1 MENCWPRENAS
12 PRTALVGFGNPFYGD
27 DAIGPVVARR
37 IYESLPQRE
46 HIDLLE
52 LSTSDFGMMERLL
65 GYQRAVIVD
74 ALVDEQA
81 EVGTVRSIE
90 LSESSSNGHISP
102 HTGGFGAALALARK
116 LGLGVPAEIALY
128 GVVIREPQSFSD
140 RMSEELEVRLPEI
153 VRTIATAERLSEN
166 TQAGMPVPCAQKKPG
181 VGETPG

>member
-12 PRTALVGFGNPFYGD
+12 PRTALVGFGNPFHGD

-37 IYESLPQRE
+37 IYECLPERE

-52 LSTSDFGMMERLL
+52 LSTSDFGVMERLI

-81 EVGTVRSIE
+81 EVGTVRRIE
-90 LSESSSNGHISP
+90 LSESCGDGQISP
-102 HTGGFGAALALARK
+102 HTGGFSAALALARK
-116 LGLGVPAEIALY
+116 LGLCVPAEIALY

-140 RMSEELEVRLPEI
+140 RLSAELEARLPE
-153 VRTIATAERLSEN
+153 VVLNIA
-166 TQAGMPVPCAQKKPG
+166 TQAGMPVPHAQKKPG

>member
-27 DAIGPVVARR
+27 DAVGPMVARR

-52 LSTSDFGMMERLL
+52 LSTSDFGVMERLI

-81 EVGTVRSIE
+81 EVGTVLRVE
-90 LSESSSNGHISP
+90 LSESSGDGQISL
-102 HTGGFGAALALARK
+102 HTGGFSAALALARR
-116 LGLGVPAEIALY
+116 LGLCVPPEIALY

-140 RMSEELEVRLPEI
+140 RLSEELEARLPEI
-153 VRTIATAERLSEN
+153 VRIIA
-166 TQAGMPVPCAQKKPG
+166 TQAGMPVPRAQKKPG